1 MPNNYNIQR
10 LDCSG
15 LKVDG
20 DSLDDAGHRIIGKCD
35 KRWIRMGGGWARF
48 KRLLQK
54 VKPKPLLKLWL
65 ALETAQLSARL
76 ILIGQLR
83 HSIC

>member
-35 KRWIRMGGGWARF
+35 KRWMRMGGGWARF
-48 KRLLQK
+48 S
-54 VKPKPLLKLWL
+54 LK
-65 ALETAQLSARL
+65 S
-76 ILIGQLR
+76 
-83 HSIC
+83 SCYKK

>member
-20 DSLDDAGHRIIGKCD
+20 DSLDGAGHRIIGKCD
-35 KRWIRMGGGWARF
+35 KRWMRMEGG
-48 KRLLQK
+48 L
-54 VKPKPLLKLWL
+54 
-65 ALETAQLSARL
+65 
-76 ILIGQLR
+76 
-83 HSIC
+83 